1 VRNLDAG
8 AAGRALVVVI
18 AAVAA
23 SACGGLPRQAPAGTA
38 TVAKVERTAWNAQPE
53 TGLFRVTFDEER
65 TAWILGRASYAQAP
79 EGVDP
84 YFSERDGIEEEA
96 SRELREKG
104 LCASS
109 VVLATPVERSAGR
122 GITAIFKCRPT
133 AF

>member
-1 VRNLDAG
+1 MRILEAG
-8 AAGRALVVVI
+8 VAGRALAV
-18 AAVAA
+18 AVAA
-23 SACGGLPRQAPAGTA
+23 AVVACGGLPRQAPVGTA
-38 TVAKVERTAWNAQPE
+38 TVAKVERAAWNAQPE

-65 TAWILGRASYAQAP
+65 TARILARASYAQAP

-104 LCASS
+104 LCGSS
-109 VVLATPVERSAGR
+109 VQLVSPVERSASR

-133 AF
+133 VF